1 VKPFLLLGI
10 RADDV
15 AADDEYAAML
25 RFSGLDEA
33 QLRRFRLEQT
43 ELGTVDLG
51 QWSGII
57 LGGGPFQA
65 SDPEDAKSAT
75 QRRVEAELAALLDDV
90 VERDFPFL
98 GACYGI
104 GTLGRHQGAVV
115 DHTFHEPISGIQI
128 KLTEAGEQDPLFS
141 RAGSQFGAYSARS
154 DTGVLG
160 VLPCAGI
167 SRQYARLCNPVPP
180 RARPGWLGD
189 ASRGLQVRRLFRARG
204 GRCRSGRRSR
214 VWGYRGTTHPGGF
227 CRAVCSRREE
237 LTAHLQVSEAAAQD
251 DDADHEHHGACQH
264 LTIGCDPITH

>member
-1 VKPFLLLGI
+1 MPTKSRRVRDVKPFLLLGI

-25 RFSGLDEA
+25 RFSGLDEGR
-33 QLRRFRLEQT
+33 LRRFRLEQT
-43 ELGTVDLG
+43 ELGTADLD

-75 QRRVEAELAALLDDV
+75 QRRVEADLAALLDQV

-128 KLTEAGEQDPLFS
+128 KLTEAGEHDPLFR
-141 RAGSQFGAYSARS
+141 RAGSQFGAYVGHKEAISK
-154 DTGVLG
+154 
-160 VLPCAGI
+160 LPAHAVILAYSESCPVQAFRVGTRVYATQFHPELDLDGLATRVEVYKYAG
-167 SRQYARLCNPVPP
+167 YFEPDEA
-180 RARPGWLGD
+180 D
-189 ASRGLQVRRLFRARG
+189 AVM
-204 GRCRSGRRSR
+204 
-214 VWGYRGTTHPGGF
+214 
-227 CRAVCSRREE
+227 
-237 LTAHLQVSEAAAQD
+237 AAARASGVTEVPNILKGFVELFARD
-251 DDADHEHHGACQH
+251 GN
-264 LTIGCDPITH
+264 G